1 MLLLYSLSISVAV
14 SRLDE
19 KYLGWAVVLLVGQ
32 PGLSSGFEQVCSSRG
47 KYCCCV
53 AAIEATRS
61 ERCNHRPQSFWYPNV
76 TSLSIAQPLSNQ
88 AKAREVSRSV

>member
-14 SRLDE
+14 SRHGE

-32 PGLSSGFEQVCSSRG
+32 PGLSSSSEQVCSLRG

-61 ERCNHRPQSFWYPNV
+61 RLYCHRPQTVWYPYV
-76 TSLSIAQPLSNQ
+76 TSLNRSISPKS
-88 AKAREVSRSV
+88 K